1 MFQMNMEFRHHHNSA
16 TKKFEKQL
24 KAIKD
29 GEIKIKNKKWVQMLI
44 KKCESEEVCVLKCV
58 KTDNIWLCLI
68 YRLPSTSSEM
78 ANSHKWAIMAA
89 SALIYSG
96 WNGNN

>member
-44 KKCESEEVCVLKCV
+44 KKCLKCV
-58 KTDNIWLCLI
+58 KTDNI
-68 YRLPSTSSEM
+68 
-78 ANSHKWAIMAA
+78 
-89 SALIYSG
+89 
-96 WNGNN
+96 